1 MRNSITCL
9 LLGNL
14 TLSFA
19 AISAPT
25 SCQITQSSFTASNPT
40 ETTVSVTSNEKRVT
54 FSLQV
59 DFQGTCT
66 SSTGDTSWVSA
77 SGARSYYVQG
87 IDSTNSKTGETFYGV
102 EVKDEQDNNAFKYGS
117 RWTDQACVSEE
128 FKGTWTAGSEVCD
141 STSGTISGTDCRD
154 LFNAVEASIC
164 WQIPSPVVCIDS
176 KLVSGTLSAYASL
189 RLVAAGETV
198 TSSPSIVLDLTSG
211 GYYSCSGQSADV
223 VSASAVNFA
232 ASTFHLASW
241 LVVYFGLFF

>member
-1 MRNSITCL
+1 MQNSKTFL

-14 TLSFA
+14 TLSIA

-102 EVKDEQDNNAFKYGS
+102 EVKDEQDNNAFKYGA

-128 FKGTWTAGSEVCD
+128 YKGTWTAGSEVCD
-141 STSGTISGTDCRD
+141 STDGRISGTDCRD
-154 LFNAVEASIC
+154 LFSAVEASIC
-164 WQIPSPVVCIDS
+164 WQISSPVVCIDS

-198 TSSPSIVLDLTSG
+198 TSSPSTVLDLTSG

-232 ASTFHLASW
+232 ASTFQLMSW
-241 LVVYFGLFF
+241 IVVCFRLFF

>member
-1 MRNSITCL
+1 MPRNSVTF
-9 LLGNL
+9 LLGL
-14 TLSFA
+14 ADLRLSLA

-25 SCQITQSSFTASNPT
+25 TCQITQSSFTASNPT
-40 ETTVSVTSNEKRVT
+40 ETSSATSNEKKVS

-66 SSTGDTSWVSA
+66 SSTGDTSW
-77 SGARSYYVQG
+77 ARSYYVQG

-102 EVKDEQDNNAFKYGS
+102 EVKDEQDNNAFKYGA
-117 RWTDQACVSEE
+117 RWADQACVSEE

-164 WQIPSPVVCIDS
+164 WQISSPVVCIDS

-198 TSSPSIVLDLTSG
+198 TSSPSTVLDLTSG

-223 VSASAVNFA
+223 VSTSAVNFA
-232 ASTFHLASW
+232 ASTFQLTSL

>member
-102 EVKDEQDNNAFKYGS
+102 EVKDEQ
-117 RWTDQACVSEE
+117 E